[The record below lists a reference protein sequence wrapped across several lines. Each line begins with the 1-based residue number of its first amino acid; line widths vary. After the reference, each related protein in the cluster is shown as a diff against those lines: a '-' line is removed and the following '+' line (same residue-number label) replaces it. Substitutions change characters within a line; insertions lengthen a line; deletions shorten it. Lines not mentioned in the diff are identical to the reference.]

1 MAAFEIHEGD
11 GSAISLFCFSL
22 GLERRNMSVILETGR
37 LLLRPP
43 KAADISQ
50 FVPLLDDYD
59 VSKNLSRV
67 PHPYTE
73 DDGCGFIII
82 VANGWGTRKDFM
94 FGILLKE
101 DSAYI
106 GTCGVHPSRDWEFGY
121 WLGRPYWGHG
131 YATEA
136 VVRLIRFAFEDLG
149 AQRLTAGWFA
159 DNPASGR
166 VLEKLGCEPDGE
178 EERASLSRGCKVICH
193 KVVLT
198 RAAFERRSELK

>member
-1 MAAFEIHEGD
+1 
-11 GSAISLFCFSL
+11 
-22 GLERRNMSVILETGR
+22 MSVILETGR

-50 FVPLLDDYD
+50 FVPLLNEFE

-73 DDGCGFIII
+73 DDGCAFITWSRHAWSTREDLAFAILRQ
-82 VANGWGTRKDFM
+82 ANGT
-94 FGILLKE
+94 
-101 DSAYI
+101 YI
-106 GTCGVHPSRDWEFGY
+106 GVCGVHPSRGWKFGY
-121 WLGRPYWGHG
+121 WLGKPFWGCG

-136 VVRLIRFAFEDLG
+136 AGRLVRFAFEELG
-149 AQRLTAGWFA
+149 AEELHAAWFS

-198 RAAFERRSELK
+198 RAAFERRSESR